1 MPRDAIPLSIEDV
14 SHFARGLRS
23 QLPDEITHQTM
34 LNAVAR
40 AAGFRNFQHLKA
52 AHGWAEDE
60 AEAPPDL
67 ARVKRARARFDDEGR
82 FTGWPVKRS
91 LRLLCLWPIWA
102 RLDPKAVLTEQEI
115 SREIHALCAFR
126 DAAGIRR
133 EMVGEG
139 MLTRTLDGSEYRR
152 VNRKPDA
159 TQRALIRLVTP
170 EARARVAVP

>member
-1 MPRDAIPLSIEDV
+1 MPRDAIPLMIEDV
-14 SHFARGLRS
+14 SLFARGLRS
-23 QLPDEITHQTM
+23 QLTDEASSSHQTM
-34 LNAVAR
+34 LNTVAR
-40 AAGFRNFQHLKA
+40 AAGYRNFQHLKA
-52 AHGWAEDE
+52 AHGWSEDV

-67 ARVKRARARFDDEGR
+67 ARVRKAAARFDAQGR

-102 RLDPKAVLTEQEI
+102 RLDPGGVRNEQAI
-115 SREIHALCAFR
+115 SSEIHELCTFR

-139 MLTRTLDGSEYRR
+139 MLTRTRDGSEYRR

-159 TQRALIRLVTP
+159 TQRALIRMV
-170 EARARVAVP
+170 VP